1 MTTPIRNNI
10 TPQLCFPQAVV
21 KVKDSNGYYIMLR
34 VSPLF
39 IDTDLLQMTSHSGE
53 ISNTRFHRYE
63 LKNVTNFFKNVEIL
77 ANLLKNNDQQLST
90 GIDAK
95 SIDGIFIK
103 LYKYLL
109 LSVSENSPLF
119 KDYDVNKKSYIYII
133 GQGGNAEDYSISA
146 LENFK
151 LIQALEFNNLNTISF
166 VRSVFV
172 NGFDTVKQTSF
183 SVNLDPLP
191 SLIKYN
197 FPIVIP
203 CPTPPPCPTS
213 PPCTTSPPRATC
225 TTSAPCATCTTSA
238 PCATCTTSPPCG
250 TSPPNAPYST
260 TSAPCTLQASNNIIY
275 SKSFL
280 LIIFIFL
287 VFLLYKKYFKNK

>member
-1 MTTPIRNNI
+1 MTAISPPIRNNI

-34 VSPLF
+34 VSLLF
-39 IDTDLLQMTSHSGE
+39 IDTDLLQMTMPIGE

-63 LKNVTNFFKNVEIL
+63 VKDVTRFFRNVEIL
-77 ANLLKNNDQQLST
+77 AKLLVINDQQLST

-151 LIQALEFNNLNTISF
+151 LIQALEFDNLNTSYF

-172 NGFDTVKQTSF
+172 NGFDTVRQTRF

-191 SLIKYN
+191 YLIKYN
-197 FPIVIP
+197 FPAVIP
-203 CPTPPPCPTS
+203 CPRPPPCPTS
-213 PPCTTSPPRATC
+213 PPTTTSPP
-225 TTSAPCATCTTSA
+225 CTTSA
-238 PCATCTTSPPCG
+238 PCATCTTSPPCA

>member
-1 MTTPIRNNI
+1 MTTISPPIRNNI

-21 KVKDSNGYYIMLR
+21 KVKDSNGYYIMSR
-34 VSPLF
+34 VSQLF
-39 IDTDLLQMTSHSGE
+39 IDTDLLQMTSPSGE

-77 ANLLKNNDQQLST
+77 AKLLVINDQQLST

-151 LIQALEFNNLNTISF
+151 LIQALEFDNLNTSYF

-172 NGFDTVKQTSF
+172 NGFDTVRQTRF

-191 SLIKYN
+191 YLIKFN
-197 FPIVIP
+197 SPAVIP
-203 CPTPPPCPTS
+203 CPRPPPCPTS
-213 PPCTTSPPRATC
+213 PPTTTSPP
-225 TTSAPCATCTTSA
+225 CTTSA
-238 PCATCTTSPPCG
+238 PCATCTTSPPCA

>member
-21 KVKDSNGYYIMLR
+21 KVKDSNGYYIMSR
-34 VSPLF
+34 VSQLF

-77 ANLLKNNDQQLST
+77 ANLLKNNDQRLST
-90 GIDAK
+90 EIDAK

-103 LYKYLL
+103 LYKYLF

-151 LIQALEFNNLNTISF
+151 LIQALEFDNLNASYF

-172 NGFDTVKQTSF
+172 NGFDTVRQTRF

-197 FPIVIP
+197 FPAVIP

-213 PPCTTSPPRATC
+213 PPCTTSPPRA
-225 TTSAPCATCTTSA
+225 PCTTSA
-238 PCATCTTSPPCG
+238 PCATCTTSPPCA
-250 TSPPNAPYST
+250 TSSPNAPCST
-260 TSAPCTLQASNNIIY
+260 TSAPWTLQASNNIIY